1 MKAAIIGGGVIGG
14 GWAARFIL
22 NGWDVAIVDPAPDAA
37 RKVEAILESARRCLP
52 RLYEKTGLP
61 AEGRFIFTSL
71 AEALQDADWIQ
82 ESLPEKLEIKRA
94 MYAEIEKRGAKDT
107 VIGSSTS
114 YLAPSLLQEGRK
126 YPERFLVTHPFNP
139 VYLLPLVEVV
149 PSPHT
154 KPAAI
159 DLATCIMTKIG
170 MKPLAMKR
178 EIDGFIANRLQE
190 AIWREALWMV
200 KDGFAT
206 TKEVDD
212 AVRYSFGLRYAIM
225 GPFDTCRMAGG
236 EGGFA
241 HFLSQFGPYLEA
253 PFSKLMDVPTLDDA
267 LVKTISDQSD
277 AQSGHLTIHEMERIR
292 DDNLVAILKV
302 VNFMGK
308 D

>member
-14 GWAARFIL
+14 GWAARFML

-37 RKVEAILESARRCLP
+37 RKVEVVLESARRSLP
-52 RLYEKTGLP
+52 HLYEKSGLP
-61 AEGRFIFTSL
+61 AEGNCSFTSL
-71 AEALQDADWIQ
+71 ADALQGADWIQ
-82 ESLPEKLEIKRA
+82 ESLPEKIELKRN
-94 MYAEIEKRGAKDT
+94 MYAEIEKHAAKDA
-107 VIGSSTS
+107 VIASSTS
-114 YLAPSLLQEGRK
+114 YLAPSLLQEGMVH
-126 YPERFLVTHPFNP
+126 PDRFLVAHPFNP
-139 VYLLPLVEVV
+139 VYLLPLVEIV

-154 KPAAI
+154 KPAAME
-159 DLATCIMTKIG
+159 LATRIMAEIG
-170 MKPLAMKR
+170 MKPLVMKR

-190 AIWREALWMV
+190 AIWREALWLV

-212 AVRYSFGLRYAIM
+212 AVRYSFGLRYAMI
-225 GPFDTCRMAGG
+225 GPFDTSRMAGG

-253 PFSKLMDVPTLDDA
+253 PFSKLMDVPKLDAA

-277 AQSGHLTIHEMERIR
+277 AQSGHHTIREMERIR

-302 VNFMGK
+302 VKFM
-308 D
+308 